1 MLWRSLLVATISS
14 HPWLLTP
21 ALRTLSL
28 IAHPRLSFL
37 DVNKNAILRGVLKTT
52 FYSHFCAGENA
63 VEVTGTIDRIKHMGF
78 KGVILTY
85 AREIVVD
92 ASSQKVNSPTTN
104 DEKANAQATKSP
116 EIEAWRQGVL
126 ETVEM
131 LGTDDFLALK
141 LTGAGPQVMHALSS
155 NQSLPE
161 QMMFALQ
168 DVCTRAIERNARIFV
183 DAEQQSVQ
191 SGIDAVALDL
201 MRRYNR
207 NGIAVVYNTY
217 QAYLKS
223 TPENLLSHLGLA
235 DKEGFTLGVKL
246 VRGAYINSE
255 PRHLI
260 NDTKPGTDDSYNV
273 IAAGILRHQYGS
285 FGVGRQFPSAELFLA
300 THNKESALAADSLY
314 KERLAAG
321 QPTTKVQ
328 YGQLLGMADE
338 VSCRLLQLRDDSS
351 QAAQKAS
358 PEVYKCL
365 SWGTLEDCLSYLL
378 RRAVENRD
386 AVGRTKQE
394 YYALKMEAK
403 RRIKNLFSLRCE
415 SCRRRKVKCS
425 GDQPCRSCVRHNW
438 ECVPGHAGRRRYTE
452 AHVKNLLDKIQL
464 YEEQL
469 STLSQG
475 MWETMLKTPPA
486 TSGTGIRN
494 EYTAEAMPYQESDAG
509 ISPAT
514 DLTSGPAFESQVKS
528 LLDRNHP
535 TNSAILRTPE
545 NRGSTEAATKWTS
558 ARPLV
563 SENAVPTIPSLEE
576 SQHLLDRFL
585 FYLGVSQHF
594 FDPRTFSDNMVLLFQ
609 DDQTQERQMHTTWF
623 TEYLLVMAMAKLMD
637 VEDPSSQPPGASL
650 FAEAMRRLSPLH
662 QLGEEGAIA
671 VEILTLIATYL
682 QWCDRKHDA
691 YLYIGLAL
699 RLAIALSCD
708 KPAREQRCLPSETA
722 HRVRLWWTV
731 YMLDRRLSSG
741 LGLAA
746 GSDERQLRAEL
757 PRQAIGFQSPIALA
771 INVRIA
777 RATDEIMSSLYG
789 NTSITQME
797 LVHKIQ
803 KILQDLYETGR
814 SFPPA
819 LVLDFS
825 RPLQTVTRTG
835 ASLYLMLFQAII
847 LCTRPVLLQRVR
859 REVQRQNNQQALQPL
874 PAALG
879 RLCETCNE
887 AATKSLAIL
896 HALKHQQTIPRYG
909 FFDLDATFSGAFVLV
924 MMGLVDKARDQPPP
938 ALDQAFDVLRFLSRA
953 GNLAAERRL
962 QDITHSCLH
971 IWPNHVLGT
980 DREQDEEVDGGSP
993 SAINLSSL
1001 GPRVDATGPHSSA
1014 PALPPQPPPQYTAVA
1029 TEGWE
1034 QDRDE
1039 SRLLE
1044 TWMHPDAANAM
1055 FDMQVDWDWNLD
1067 LSVEAEGIYTSFFDP
1082 SLPLTG
1088 VDHSDWLE
1096 IEKIFN
1102 GQNDP

>member
-14 HPWLLTP
+14 HPWLLTS
-21 ALRTLSL
+21 ALRALSA
-28 IAHPRLSFL
+28 ITHPRVSLL
-37 DVNKNAILRGVLKTT
+37 DVNKNAILRGILKTT
-52 FYSHFCAGENA
+52 FYNHFCAGENA
-63 VEVTGTIDRIKHMGF
+63 AEVTGTIGRIKHMGF

-92 ASSQKVNSPTTN
+92 ASSQEASNPITTN
-104 DEKANAQATKSP
+104 EKASAQTTKSA

-131 LGTDDFLALK
+131 VGTDDFLALK

-155 NQSLPE
+155 NQPLPE
-161 QMMFALQ
+161 QMMLALQ
-168 DVCTRAIERNARIFV
+168 DICTRALERNARIFV

-207 NGIAVVYNTY
+207 NGTAVVYNTY

-223 TPENLLSHLGLA
+223 TPENLLSHLDIA

-255 PRHLI
+255 PRYLI
-260 NDTKPGTDDSYNV
+260 NDTKLGTDDSYNA
-273 IAAGILRHQYGS
+273 IAAGILRRQHGP
-285 FGVGRQFPSAELFLA
+285 FGVERQFPSTELFLA
-300 THNKESALAADSLY
+300 THNKESALAADALY

-351 QAAQKAS
+351 QVAQKAS

-365 SWGTLEDCLSYLL
+365 SWGTLGDCLSYLL

-386 AVGRTKQE
+386 AVGRTTQE
-394 YYALKMEAK
+394 YFALKT
-403 RRIKNLFSLRCE
+403 E

-452 AHVKNLLDKIQL
+452 AHVQNLLDKIRL

-469 STLSQG
+469 SAVAQA
-475 MWETMLKTPPA
+475 PPPTSA
-486 TSGTGIRN
+486 TSARN
-494 EYTAEAMPYQESDAG
+494 GYTTEAMPYQESDTG

-535 TNSAILRTPE
+535 TNNTILRAPG
-545 NRGSTEAATKWTS
+545 NRGSTETVTQWTS

-563 SENAVPTIPSLEE
+563 SDDAMPTIPSLEE

-594 FDPRTFSDNMVLLFQ
+594 FDPRTFSDCMVLLFH
-609 DDQTQERQMHTTWF
+609 DDQAQERQMHTIWF

-650 FAEAMRRLSPLH
+650 FAEAMRRLPPLH

-691 YLYIGLAL
+691 YLHIGLAL
-699 RLAIALSCD
+699 RLAIALGCD

-789 NTSITQME
+789 NASITQME

-819 LVLDFS
+819 FVLDFS

-859 REVQRQNNQQALQPL
+859 LEVQGQNNNQTLQPL

-887 AATKSLAIL
+887 AATKGLAIL
-896 HALKHQQTIPRYG
+896 HALKRQQTIPRYG

-924 MMGLVDKARDQPPP
+924 MMGLVDKPQDQPPP

-962 QDITHSCLH
+962 QDITHSCLYV
-971 IWPNHVLGT
+971 WPNHILGAE
-980 DREQDEEVDGGSP
+980 RQQGEEADGGSP
-993 SAINLSSL
+993 INARDPHTSTSAI
-1001 GPRVDATGPHSSA
+1001 
-1014 PALPPQPPPQYTAVA
+1014 PPQPPPQYTAMA
-1029 TEGWE
+1029 TDGWE

-1044 TWMHPDAANAM
+1044 TWMHPDAANAT
-1055 FDMQVDWDWNLD
+1055 FDMQVDWDWDLD
-1067 LSVEAEGIYTSFFDP
+1067 LSVEAEGIYSSFFDP

-1102 GQNDP
+1102 GQNEA

>member
-1 MLWRSLLVATISS
+1 MLWE
-14 HPWLLTP
+14 
-21 ALRTLSL
+21 LSL
-28 IAHPRLSFL
+28 I
-37 DVNKNAILRGVLKTT
+37 DVLQDT
-52 FYSHFCAGENA
+52 S
-63 VEVTGTIDRIKHMGF
+63 
-78 KGVILTY
+78 
-85 AREIVVD
+85 IVGYLVFHVD
-92 ASSQKVNSPTTN
+92 YFDGSIRPSPKDKMVTTN
-104 DEKANAQATKSP
+104 PRATNA
-116 EIEAWRQGVL
+116 
-126 ETVEM
+126 
-131 LGTDDFLALK
+131 
-141 LTGAGPQVMHALSS
+141 
-155 NQSLPE
+155 
-161 QMMFALQ
+161 
-168 DVCTRAIERNARIFV
+168 
-183 DAEQQSVQ
+183 
-191 SGIDAVALDL
+191 
-201 MRRYNR
+201 
-207 NGIAVVYNTY
+207 
-217 QAYLKS
+217 
-223 TPENLLSHLGLA
+223 
-235 DKEGFTLGVKL
+235 
-246 VRGAYINSE
+246 
-255 PRHLI
+255 
-260 NDTKPGTDDSYNV
+260 
-273 IAAGILRHQYGS
+273 
-285 FGVGRQFPSAELFLA
+285 
-300 THNKESALAADSLY
+300 
-314 KERLAAG
+314 
-321 QPTTKVQ
+321 
-328 YGQLLGMADE
+328 
-338 VSCRLLQLRDDSS
+338 
-351 QAAQKAS
+351 
-358 PEVYKCL
+358 
-365 SWGTLEDCLSYLL
+365 
-378 RRAVENRD
+378 
-386 AVGRTKQE
+386 
-394 YYALKMEAK
+394 
-403 RRIKNLFSLRCE
+403 CE

-452 AHVKNLLDKIQL
+452 AHVKNLLDKIRL

-469 STLSQG
+469 SALSQA
-475 MWETMLKTPPA
+475 PPA

-494 EYTAEAMPYQESDAG
+494 EYTAEAMPYQESDTG

-535 TNSAILRTPE
+535 ANSAILRTPG
-545 NRGSTEAATKWTS
+545 NRGSMEAVTQWTS

-563 SENAVPTIPSLEE
+563 SDDAVPTIPTLEE

-594 FDPRTFSDNMVLLFQ
+594 FDPRTFSDSMVLLFQ
-609 DDQTQERQMHTTWF
+609 DEQTQEHQMHTIWF

-650 FAEAMRRLSPLH
+650 FAEAMRRLPPLH
-662 QLGEEGAIA
+662 QLGEEGAIT

-699 RLAIALSCD
+699 RLAIALGFD

-789 NTSITQME
+789 NTSITQLE
-797 LVHKIQ
+797 LVYKIQ
-803 KILQDLYETGR
+803 NILQNLYETGR

-859 REVQRQNNQQALQPL
+859 REVQKHSNQQALQPL

-896 HALKHQQTIPRYG
+896 HALKRQQTIPRYG

-924 MMGLVDKARDQPPP
+924 MTGLIDKTRDQPPP

-962 QDITHSCLH
+962 QDITHSCMH
-971 IWPNHVLGT
+971 IWPNHILGA
-980 DREQDEEVDGGSP
+980 DRQQGEQADSGSP

-1001 GPRVDATGPHSSA
+1001 GPGGDASGPHTSA
-1014 PALPPQPPPQYTAVA
+1014 SAIPPQPPQYTTVA
-1029 TEGWE
+1029 AEGWE

-1044 TWMHPDAANAM
+1044 TWMHPDTANAT
-1055 FDMQVDWDWNLD
+1055 FDMQVDWDWHLD
-1067 LSVEAEGIYTSFFDP
+1067 LSVEAEGIYSSFFDP

-1088 VDHSDWLE
+1088 VDHLDWQE

>member
-1 MLWRSLLVATISS
+1 MT
-14 HPWLLTP
+14 
-21 ALRTLSL
+21 
-28 IAHPRLSFL
+28 
-37 DVNKNAILRGVLKTT
+37 
-52 FYSHFCAGENA
+52 A
-63 VEVTGTIDRIKHMGF
+63 VEDGD
-78 KGVILTY
+78 Y
-85 AREIVVD
+85 
-92 ASSQKVNSPTTN
+92 NSRATN
-104 DEKANAQATKSP
+104 A
-116 EIEAWRQGVL
+116 
-126 ETVEM
+126 
-131 LGTDDFLALK
+131 
-141 LTGAGPQVMHALSS
+141 
-155 NQSLPE
+155 
-161 QMMFALQ
+161 
-168 DVCTRAIERNARIFV
+168 
-183 DAEQQSVQ
+183 
-191 SGIDAVALDL
+191 
-201 MRRYNR
+201 
-207 NGIAVVYNTY
+207 
-217 QAYLKS
+217 
-223 TPENLLSHLGLA
+223 
-235 DKEGFTLGVKL
+235 
-246 VRGAYINSE
+246 
-255 PRHLI
+255 
-260 NDTKPGTDDSYNV
+260 
-273 IAAGILRHQYGS
+273 
-285 FGVGRQFPSAELFLA
+285 
-300 THNKESALAADSLY
+300 
-314 KERLAAG
+314 
-321 QPTTKVQ
+321 
-328 YGQLLGMADE
+328 
-338 VSCRLLQLRDDSS
+338 
-351 QAAQKAS
+351 
-358 PEVYKCL
+358 
-365 SWGTLEDCLSYLL
+365 
-378 RRAVENRD
+378 
-386 AVGRTKQE
+386 
-394 YYALKMEAK
+394 
-403 RRIKNLFSLRCE
+403 CE

-452 AHVKNLLDKIQL
+452 AHVKNLLDKIRL

-469 STLSQG
+469 STLSQAA
-475 MWETMLKTPPA
+475 PPA
-486 TSGTGIRN
+486 TSGTDIRN

-535 TNSAILRTPE
+535 TNSAILRTPV
-545 NRGSTEAATKWTS
+545 NRGSTEAATNWTS
-558 ARPLV
+558 VRPLV

-699 RLAIALSCD
+699 RLAIALGCD

-859 REVQRQNNQQALQPL
+859 REVQRQNNQLALQPL

-924 MMGLVDKARDQPPP
+924 MMGLVDKAQDQPPP

-953 GNLAAERRL
+953 GNLAAERCL

-971 IWPNHVLGT
+971 VWPNHVLGA
-980 DREQDEEVDGGSP
+980 DREQDEASP

-1001 GPRVDATGPHSSA
+1001 GPRVNATGPHTSA
-1014 PALPPQPPPQYTAVA
+1014 SVFPPQPPPQYTAVA